1 MSASTIHGRST
12 IVRVPSLFDMP
23 RTAPYTTPVAGA
35 VRSTSVAGS
44 VVIPSVTFAKK
55 ELFIMPSAETLN
67 RFVARVEA
75 NAHVEAVEEF
85 YTENSSMREN
95 QAEPRVGR
103 DAHIANER
111 QFLSRL
117 KSLTSKCVR
126 PIFLNGDLA
135 VIRWN
140 FSFELHDGT
149 FVVMDELTYQRWE
162 GERIAE
168 ETFFFDPAQRVPK
181 R

>member
-1 MSASTIHGRST
+1 MRITHRRRMSASTIHGRT

-103 DAHIANER
+103 DAHIAN
-111 QFLSRL
+111 
-117 KSLTSKCVR
+117 
-126 PIFLNGDLA
+126 
-135 VIRWN
+135 
-140 FSFELHDGT
+140 
-149 FVVMDELTYQRWE
+149 
-162 GERIAE
+162 
-168 ETFFFDPAQRVPK
+168 
-181 R
+181 

>member
-1 MSASTIHGRST
+1 M
-12 IVRVPSLFDMP
+12 PSL
-23 RTAPYTTPVAGA
+23 
-35 VRSTSVAGS
+35 
-44 VVIPSVTFAKK
+44 
-55 ELFIMPSAETLN
+55 ETLN

-95 QAEPRVGR
+95 QAPPRIGR

-111 QFLSRL
+111 LFLSRL

-126 PIFLNGDLA
+126 PIFVNEDFV

-140 FSFELHDGT
+140 FTLEFHDGRL
-149 FVVMDELTYQRWE
+149 VEMDELTYQRWE

-181 R
+181 PRAG

>member
-1 MSASTIHGRST
+1 
-12 IVRVPSLFDMP
+12 
-23 RTAPYTTPVAGA
+23 
-35 VRSTSVAGS
+35 
-44 VVIPSVTFAKK
+44 
-55 ELFIMPSAETLN
+55 MPSTEALN

-95 QAEPRVGR
+95 QAKPRVGR

-111 QFLSRL
+111 LFLSRL

-126 PIFLNGDLA
+126 PIFVNGDLV

-140 FSFELHDGT
+140 FIFELHDGT
-149 FVVMDELTYQRWE
+149 FVAMDELTYQRWE

-181 R
+181 PRAPLP

>member
-1 MSASTIHGRST
+1 
-12 IVRVPSLFDMP
+12 
-23 RTAPYTTPVAGA
+23 
-35 VRSTSVAGS
+35 
-44 VVIPSVTFAKK
+44 
-55 ELFIMPSAETLN
+55 MPSAVTLN
-67 RFVARVEA
+67 RFVDLVEA

-95 QAEPRVGR
+95 QGEPRVGR
-103 DAHIANER
+103 DAHIANEHR
-111 QFLSRL
+111 FLARL
-117 KSLTSKCVR
+117 RSLTSKCVR
-126 PIFLNGDLA
+126 PVFVNGDFV

-140 FSFELHDGT
+140 FHFELHDGT

-181 R
+181 HR